1 MTSAPYF
8 RTVLRLG
15 ALVAL
20 AVGIAG
26 AVIGMIV
33 AGVPGVLGAVAGAG
47 GAAVFL
53 ALTAASLLLAGRVAQ
68 GDPTSPAFFAVVL
81 GGWMLKLI
89 VFLALAVALRGQ
101 PWLDPFVFFGTVIAA
116 VIGSLVVDV
125 VAFQRSRIPYVDRD
139 PEALSP
145 GSVAGDTDAT

>member
-20 AVGIAG
+20 VVGVVG
-26 AVIGMIV
+26 AVIGGIV
-33 AGVPGVLGAVAGAG
+33 AGAPGVLGAVAGAG
-47 GAAVFL
+47 GAALFL
-53 ALTAASLLLAGRVAQ
+53 ALTAVSLLIAGRVAQ

-89 VFLALAVALRGQ
+89 VFLVLAVALRGQ
-101 PWLDPFVFFGTVIAA
+101 PWLDPFVFFGTVVAA
-116 VIGSLVVDV
+116 VMGSLVVDV
-125 VAFQRSRIPYVDRD
+125 VAFQRSRIPYTDRD
-139 PEALSP
+139 PEASGP
-145 GSVAGDTDAT
+145 DRAAGSTDST